1 VHTFL
6 DLPGATMFEWLFGHT
21 FDPEQDIPDLQGK
34 VILVTGGK
42 WHIRTARRNRIT
54 DADANK
60 AQAITVLAKR
70 LYYS

>member
-21 FDPEQDIPDLQGK
+21 FDPEQDIPNLQGK

-42 WHIRTARRNRIT
+42 WHIRTARRNWGFNVN
-54 DADANK
+54 ANK
-60 AQAITVLAKR
+60 AQVITVLAKR